1 MVGSGPRTNV
11 LKAKCKMVRGALPT
25 EFEFFGDLR
34 QNYMRGLFILF
45 LTVPMLEMWLLI
57 EVGQVIGAWQTIG
70 LVALTAIIGV
80 SMLKRQGLKTL
91 MRVQDR
97 LNNGQLPAEELL
109 EGIFLAVGG
118 ALLLTPGFVTDAIGF
133 CCLLPFTRRWLARK
147 LIKSGQF
154 AAMQAGSGGMA
165 SGFQYQ
171 HYEEHSV
178 GGGSIFD
185 NDPRVIKDKGGKGE
199 QVIEGEYRRED

>member
-1 MVGSGPRTNV
+1 
-11 LKAKCKMVRGALPT
+11 
-25 EFEFFGDLR
+25 
-34 QNYMRGLFILF
+34 MRGLFLLF

-70 LVALTAIIGV
+70 LVALTAVVGV

-133 CCLLPFTRRWLARK
+133 CCLLPFSRRWLARK

-154 AAMQAGSGGMA
+154 ASMQAGPGGMG
-165 SGFQYQ
+165 SGFHYQ
-171 HYEEHSV
+171 HNEEHSV
-178 GGGSIFD
+178 GGGSIFESESQAI
-185 NDPRVIKDKGGKGE
+185 RGKREKGE
-199 QVIEGEYRRED
+199 QVIEGEFRREK